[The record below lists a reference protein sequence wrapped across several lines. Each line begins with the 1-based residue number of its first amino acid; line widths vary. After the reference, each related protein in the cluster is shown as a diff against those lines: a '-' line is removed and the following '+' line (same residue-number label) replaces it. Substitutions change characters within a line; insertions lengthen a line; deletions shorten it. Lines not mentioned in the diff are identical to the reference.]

1 MATVAVWYDGEQI
14 GSPYVP
20 SNYNLKRTF
29 SAQWETEL
37 FNLVTTGVGGF
48 IQTLYYLTDQIVFS
62 TTQNRISEVVD
73 LPADTVS
80 YSNLPELLKIPPW
93 LLLENTFSTTFFLFQ
108 IPNQA
113 SAIHIARRNVWWGW
127 IGITDLQLM
136 FTLKK
141 KNVWIGCNQR
151 FCRIIQRWHSGL
163 VTGLPLPKMSLR
175 TTLNPLWCAV
185 IFTSDLSRSITY

>member
-62 TTQNRISEVVD
+62 TTLNRISEVVD

-80 YSNLPELLKIPPW
+80 YSNLPELLKIPP
-93 LLLENTFSTTFFLFQ
+93 
-108 IPNQA
+108 
-113 SAIHIARRNVWWGW
+113 
-127 IGITDLQLM
+127 
-136 FTLKK
+136 
-141 KNVWIGCNQR
+141 
-151 FCRIIQRWHSGL
+151 
-163 VTGLPLPKMSLR
+163 
-175 TTLNPLWCAV
+175 
-185 IFTSDLSRSITY
+185 